1 VSGQIVMMAVQKR
14 KLGAVAVILPAMLL
28 AASSAWADSSA
39 KSTDGSL
46 PGVRQQQPIASHD
59 GVYPP
64 EPEPTEQA
72 NNGTDFNIGDMKVSI
87 HGYISYAVGF
97 GKPMP
102 GKGYRR

>member
-1 VSGQIVMMAVQKR
+1 MMAVQKR
-14 KLGAVAVILPAMLL
+14 KLGAIAVILPAMLL

-72 NNGTDFNIGDMKVSI
+72 NNGTDFNIGDMLAQFKYVT
-87 HGYISYAVGF
+87 VGSSSNKSRIVF
-97 GKPMP
+97 SLLNSF
-102 GKGYRR
+102 

>member
-1 VSGQIVMMAVQKR
+1 MAAQKR
-14 KLGAVAVILPAMLL
+14 KPRAIAVILPAAILL

-39 KSTDGSL
+39 KSTDGGL
-46 PGVRQQQPIASHD
+46 PGVRPQQPIASHD

-97 GKPMP
+97 GKSMP

>member
-1 VSGQIVMMAVQKR
+1 MMAAQKR
-14 KLGAVAVILPAMLL
+14 KLGAIAAVLSAAMLL
-28 AASSAWADSSA
+28 AASSAWADNSA

-46 PGVRQQQPIASHD
+46 PGVRPQQPIASHD

-64 EPEPTEQA
+64 EPEPTEQNA
-72 NNGTDFNIGDMKVSI
+72 NGTDFNIGDMKVSI
-87 HGYISYAVGF
+87 HGYISYAIGF